1 MHCERTAG
9 VTGAL
14 LQSNVSEQLRKN
26 SHLLT
31 YILGKKKK
39 KKKKRREIHTSHI
52 ISFSLPASV
61 QTIETEN
68 QRDPR
73 GWGSKS
79 QTGYELSLSGMLT

>member
-1 MHCERTAG
+1 MHCERTAV

-14 LQSNVSEQLRKN
+14 LQSNVSEQLRRKN

-39 KKKKRREIHTSHI
+39 KREREIHMYHLI
-52 ISFSLPASV
+52 LFSLPASV

-68 QRDPR
+68 QRAPQ

-79 QTGYELSLSGMLT
+79 QTGHELSLSGMLT